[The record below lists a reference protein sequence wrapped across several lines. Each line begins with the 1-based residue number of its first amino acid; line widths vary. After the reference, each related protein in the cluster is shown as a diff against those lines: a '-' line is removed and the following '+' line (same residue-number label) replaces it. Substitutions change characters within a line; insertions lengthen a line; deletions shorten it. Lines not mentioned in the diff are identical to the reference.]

1 MNKRI
6 KQLMIDSGAFE
17 HYEINEGID
26 LDDLPME
33 SFGETVVLE
42 CIDVLKKRYMGDNNR
57 EDMEVR
63 RCIEALKTRFG
74 IEL

>member
-1 MNKRI
+1 MKEPYR
-6 KQLMIDSGAFE
+6 QLCIDSGAFE
-17 HYEINEGID
+17 YYDVNEGVA

-57 EDMEVR
+57 EDMEVL
-63 RCIEALKTRFG
+63 RCIEALKSRFG
-74 IEL
+74 VE